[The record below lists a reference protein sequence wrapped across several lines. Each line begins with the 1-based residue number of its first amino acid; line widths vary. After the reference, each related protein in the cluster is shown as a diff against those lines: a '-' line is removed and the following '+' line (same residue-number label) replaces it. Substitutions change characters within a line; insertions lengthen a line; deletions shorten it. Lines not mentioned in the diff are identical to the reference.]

1 MREVNNIGK
10 QQPTKFNRFYCDH
23 CEKNLPPNMLNNPK
37 YDDVNTLEELINNWD
52 MLEIPDALFDVVG
65 YIIYLDEKVHA
76 GKLKFCCSW

>member
-1 MREVNNIGK
+1 
-10 QQPTKFNRFYCDH
+10 
-23 CEKNLPPNMLNNPK
+23 MLNNPK